1 MLPKISYP
9 ISELTVPTTGVVLQC
24 RPFLVKEEKILLMA
38 KTAADADGANP
49 RKELLKAVQQVVNNC
64 VLTKDFHV
72 EQLALV
78 DLEWLFLRLR
88 SISVDNTVKVSYKD
102 PEDEKVYDFEI
113 AIDKIEIDTSSA
125 TPKVMVIDEMTK
137 LGLRYPRAELFLS
150 ADEALSAD
158 AEFDKLLLHTLD
170 WVSVGGK
177 ISELAKAPEAE
188 LKEFVDTIPVKVLE
202 DIKKFWAGVPTIK
215 HEISYKNSKGTERK
229 IVLQT
234 LEDFFSF

>member
-1 MLPKISYP
+1 MLPKIHFP
-9 ISELTVPTTGVVLQC
+9 ISELTIPTTKEVLQV

-38 KTAADADGANP
+38 KSAAEVDGANP

-64 VLTKDFHV
+64 VLAKDFDV
-72 EQLALV
+72 EKLALV

-88 SISVDNTVKVSYKD
+88 SISVDNVVKVAYKD

-113 AIDKIEIDTSSA
+113 AIDKIEVNGVDSC
-125 TPKVMVIDEMTK
+125 PKVLEVDDKTK
-137 LGLRYPRAELFLS
+137 LGLRYPRAELFLN
-150 ADEALSAD
+150 AEDALSAE

-177 ISELAKAPEAE
+177 VSELAKASEAE
-188 LKEFVDTIPVKVLE
+188 LQEFVDTIPVKVLE
-202 DIKKFWAGVPTIK
+202 DIKKFWAAVPTIK